1 MNNEGTMCTPLDGQY
16 EQYEK
21 NEDTIPAA
29 EQNALNTGWKRV
41 TIGGLSGILI
51 GGAATYAANWL
62 MVDNESS
69 PADSVEGPDDLMA
82 NSVKDEMTFNDAFA
96 AARDEVGPGGMFT
109 WKGNVYSTY
118 TPEEWDNMSPQ
129 EQLDYYATI
138 SGQEVAQHETVVA
151 KTQPQPQMQEVHHY
165 HHVVDDTPTQ
175 PEVQQTTQTQN
186 DEYVPNSNP
195 KTVEDNGVRVVATS
209 DVEQI
214 GPDTYAQ
221 HLEVDGHSAVA
232 LGTEAKPEVA
242 IIDIN
247 DNLKLDSQDVI
258 IDLQSGQAA
267 TMGEVYAQ
275 LDAETGKS
283 YIADTNQEGG
293 TESVDPNLHE
303 VNYEPSVDP
312 TMDPMSDS
320 MADPGIV
327 DPGMDMATDVPV
339 FEC

>member
-1 MNNEGTMCTPLDGQY
+1 MNDEGTMYTPQDEQY

-21 NEDTIPAA
+21 NEDTIPAV
-29 EQNALNTGWKRV
+29 EQHDLNTGWKRV
-41 TIGGLSGILI
+41 AIGSMSGILI
-51 GGAATYAANWL
+51 GGAAAYAANQL
-62 MVDNESS
+62 MDDNVAERT
-69 PADSVEGPDDLMA
+69 DSVVGPSDLMA
-82 NSVKDEMTFNDAFA
+82 TSVNDEMSFDDAFKV
-96 AARDEVGPGGMFT
+96 ARDEVGSGGMFT

-118 TPEEWDNMSPQ
+118 TPEEWDSMTPQ
-129 EQLDYYATI
+129 EQLSYYATI
-138 SGQEVAQHETVVA
+138 SGQEAPQQEPVVAQPH
-151 KTQPQPQMQEVHHY
+151 PQVQEVHHY
-165 HHVVDDTPTQ
+165 HHVVDETPAQ
-175 PEVQQTTQTQN
+175 PEVQQN
-186 DEYVPNSNP
+186 ELEHSDKNIPNSDQH
-195 KTVEDNGVRVVATS
+195 TTEDSGVHVIATS

-221 HLEVDGHSAVA
+221 RLEVGGHAAVA
-232 LGTEAKPEVA
+232 VGTEVKPEVA

-312 TMDPMSDS
+312 TMDSMSDS